1 VSKKVSV
8 EELLA
13 KANQPKKD
21 AMELHP
27 FYRGKIETALKA
39 PVRDFNDF
47 AIWYTPGVAEPCLH
61 IKEDKNL
68 SFEYTNRW
76 NTIAIVTDGTRVL
89 GLGNIGPEAG
99 LPVMEGKAML
109 FKYLG
114 GVDAFPLALDTKKKE
129 DIIQAVK
136 WLQPCIGGVNLEDI
150 EKPKCYEILDTLKK
164 ELDIPVWHDDQQGT
178 ALVTVAG
185 FVNAL
190 KVVGKK
196 IGDVT
201 IAMVGAGAANSNI
214 MRYLGVAG
222 VDLKKFIAVD
232 SRGTLHAGRLDQV
245 KNDPMKTW
253 MCLETNGDGLV
264 GGIEEAM
271 KGADAVIAA
280 SRPGP
285 GIIKQDWVANMADDA
300 IVFAEANPIPEIWPW
315 EAEAGG
321 ARVIATGRSDFKN
334 QVNNSLGF
342 PAVFR
347 GALDVSAS
355 TITDEMCIAAAFA
368 VAEYA
373 EKKGINE
380 DYIIPT
386 MDETDMFI
394 EESVAV
400 ALKAIEQGIARR
412 KLSRAEIEARAAES
426 IRRSKKVTKLMMKN
440 IIPSRPTK

>member
-1 VSKKVSV
+1 VSKKVTI

-21 AMELHP
+21 AMKYHP
-27 FYRGKIETALKA
+27 FYRGKIETGIKA
-39 PVRDFNDF
+39 PVRDVNDF

-61 IKEDKNL
+61 IKEDKAL

-76 NTIAIVTDGTRVL
+76 NTVAIVTDGTRVL
-89 GLGNIGPEAG
+89 GLGNIGPEAS
-99 LPVMEGKAML
+99 LPVMEGKGML

-114 GVDAFPLALDTKKKE
+114 GVDAFPLALDTKNKE

-136 WLQPCIGGVNLEDI
+136 WLQPSIGGVNLEDI

-185 FVNAL
+185 MVNAL
-190 KVVGKK
+190 KIVGKK
-196 IGDVT
+196 INEVAV
-201 IAMVGAGAANSNI
+201 AMVGAGAANSNI

-222 VDLKKFIAVD
+222 ADLKKFIAID

-253 MCLETNGDGLV
+253 MCKETNKDGRL
-264 GGIEEAM
+264 GGIAEAM
-271 KGADAVIAA
+271 EGADAVIAC

-285 GIIKQDWVANMADDA
+285 GIIKQEWVTKMADDA
-300 IVFAEANPIPEIWPW
+300 IVFACANPIPEIWPW

-321 ARVIATGRSDFKN
+321 ARITATGRSDFKN

-347 GALDVSAS
+347 GAFDVSAQ
-355 TITDEMCIAAAFA
+355 TITDEMCIAAAYA

-373 EKKGINE
+373 EKKGISE
-380 DYIIPT
+380 EYIIPT
-386 MDETDMFI
+386 MDETDMYI

-400 ALKAIEQGIARR
+400 GLKAIEQGIARR
-412 KLSRAEIEARAAES
+412 KLSRSEIEARATTA
-426 IRRSKKVTKLMMKN
+426 IRRSKEVTKLMMEK
-440 IIPSRPTK
+440 IIPPPPS

>member
-1 VSKKVSV
+1 
-8 EELLA
+8 
-13 KANQPKKD
+13 
-21 AMELHP
+21 
-27 FYRGKIETALKA
+27 
-39 PVRDFNDF
+39 
-47 AIWYTPGVAEPCLH
+47 
-61 IKEDKNL
+61 
-68 SFEYTNRW
+68 
-76 NTIAIVTDGTRVL
+76 
-89 GLGNIGPEAG
+89 
-99 LPVMEGKAML
+99 
-109 FKYLG
+109 
-114 GVDAFPLALDTKKKE
+114 
-129 DIIQAVK
+129 
-136 WLQPCIGGVNLEDI
+136 
-150 EKPKCYEILDTLKK
+150 
-164 ELDIPVWHDDQQGT
+164 
-178 ALVTVAG
+178 
-185 FVNAL
+185 
-190 KVVGKK
+190 
-196 IGDVT
+196 
-201 IAMVGAGAANSNI
+201 MVGAGAANSNI

-253 MCLETNGDGLV
+253 MCKETNGDGLV

-271 KGADAVIAA
+271 EGADAVIAA

-285 GIIKQDWVANMADDA
+285 GIIKQDWVAKMADDA

-321 ARVIATGRSDFKN
+321 ARIVATGRSDFKN

-373 EKKGINE
+373 EKKGISE

-400 ALKAIEQGIARR
+400 GLKAIEQGIARR

-426 IRRSKKVTKLMMKN
+426 IRRSKKVTKLMMEH
-440 IIPSRPTK
+440 IIPSPPSK